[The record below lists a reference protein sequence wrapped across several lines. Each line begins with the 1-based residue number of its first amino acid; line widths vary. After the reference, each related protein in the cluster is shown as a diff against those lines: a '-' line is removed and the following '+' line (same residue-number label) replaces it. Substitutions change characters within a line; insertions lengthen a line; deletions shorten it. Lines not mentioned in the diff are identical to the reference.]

1 MVRINYRS
9 DIRLIEDWPGTDD
22 FVYHYYTDRIRCYK
36 VSLSE
41 GNCYRKEVSGKPKLV
56 VLLNNHHLGKG
67 LLRVTRFINT
77 PDSEMPDGMFLKV
90 YEDSTGI
97 TLTSGECDDVSEVD
111 VGLFL
116 PAYQGPKGDKGDPF
130 TWDDFS
136 EEQKEAFN
144 SAQDIIERADAA
156 IDSVSGVVQSAQDAA
171 SSAEASAEYARQ
183 AVEAVQAIGGDFVKK
198 GPKSS
203 TSGIASATT
212 YTPTLETITV
222 SSKSGKAYRRL
233 TVDANGDLSSEIY
246 KCVIDFTVGSENA
259 STYVQLTDTDFVN
272 AFGTEEGTNGF
283 QELTVQVYKQDSS
296 SYNEIGIDIRQDTAG
311 IVLTWGTAPTSGTYR
326 VIVSK

>member
-41 GNCYRKEVSGKPKLV
+41 GNCYRKEVSGIPKLV
-56 VLLNNHHLGKG
+56 VLLNDHHLGKG

-77 PDSEMPDGMFLKV
+77 PDSDMPDGTFRKV
-90 YEDSTGI
+90 YEDSTGV

-136 EEQKEAFN
+136 EEQKAAFN

-183 AVEAVQAIGGDFVKK
+183 AVEAAQAIGGDLHKEFVKEN
-198 GPKSS
+198 
-203 TSGIASATT
+203 TD
-212 YTPTLETITV
+212 LEWTITHGM
-222 SSKSGKAYRRL
+222 GKRPSVTLIDKDGNVTECDIVYEDDSTIRL
-233 TVDANGDLSSEIY
+233 S
-246 KCVIDFTVGSENA
+246 
-259 STYVQLTDTDFVN
+259 
-272 AFGTEEGTNGF
+272 FGRVFEGT
-283 QELTVQVYKQDSS
+283 
-296 SYNEIGIDIRQDTAG
+296 
-311 IVLTWGTAPTSGTYR
+311 
-326 VIVSK
+326 VILN

>member
-9 DIRLIEDWPGTDD
+9 DIRLIEDWPGTED

-36 VSLSE
+36 VSLSI
-41 GNCYRKEVSGKPKLV
+41 GNCHRMDVGGKDKLV
-56 VLLNNHHLGKG
+56 VLLNDHKLGKG
-67 LLRVTRFINT
+67 LLRVTRFIDI
-77 PDSEMPDGMFLKV
+77 PDSDMPDGTFRKV

-97 TLTSGECDDVSEVD
+97 TLTSGECDDVSEVE

-130 TWDDFS
+130 TWDDFTD
-136 EEQKEAFN
+136 EQQAAFE

-156 IDSVSGVVQSAQDAA
+156 IDSVSGVVQSAKDAA
-171 SSAEASAEYARQ
+171 SSAETSAEYARQ
-183 AVEAVQAIGGDFVKK
+183 AVESVQAIGVDFVKK

-203 TSGIASATT
+203 TSGITSATT
-212 YTPTLETITV
+212 YTPTLETMTV
-222 SSKSGKAYRRL
+222 SSKSGKSYRRL
-233 TVDANGDLSSEIY
+233 TVDENGDLSSEIY
-246 KCVIDFTVGSENA
+246 KCVIDFTVGRENT
-259 STYVQLTDTDFVN
+259 STYVQLTDSDFVN
-272 AFGTEEGTNGF
+272 AFGTTEGTNGF

-296 SYNEIGIDIRQDTAG
+296 SYNEVGIDIRQDTEG